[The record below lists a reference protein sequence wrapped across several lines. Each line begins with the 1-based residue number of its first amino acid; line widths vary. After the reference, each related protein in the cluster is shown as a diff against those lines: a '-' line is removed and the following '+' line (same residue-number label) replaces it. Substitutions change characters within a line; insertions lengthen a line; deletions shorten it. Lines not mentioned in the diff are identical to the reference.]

1 MVDGPID
8 DLKMA
13 IGTPAMSGT
22 ADARL
27 VDVDVRIQPGG
38 VKLARN
44 GQDYIGRVEA
54 LSFCGDARQKVIGEA
69 WQTIDFKLT
78 EENYQK
84 FQRVGVSFTVRIP
97 ISADP
102 AYVKVILYDYSADLV
117 GSTMTRIKTEI
128 RR

>member
-1 MVDGPID
+1 MRPGRVPVCLALAALASAGTIADAQEPAASPQAQQPPATFRSRVTVVPVDIRVDGPID

-44 GQDYIGRVEA
+44 GQDYIGKVEPPT
-54 LSFCGDARQKVIGEA
+54 SSD
-69 WQTIDFKLT
+69 
-78 EENYQK
+78 
-84 FQRVGVSFTVRIP
+84 
-97 ISADP
+97 
-102 AYVKVILYDYSADLV
+102 
-117 GSTMTRIKTEI
+117 